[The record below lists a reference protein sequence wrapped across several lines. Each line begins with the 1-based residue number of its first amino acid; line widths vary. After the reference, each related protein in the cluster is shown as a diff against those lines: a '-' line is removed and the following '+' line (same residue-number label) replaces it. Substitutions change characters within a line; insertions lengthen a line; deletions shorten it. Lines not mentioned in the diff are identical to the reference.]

1 MSSKVISQIEP
12 IFQQV
17 FNNSEISLSRETTAQ
32 DVEGWDS
39 LNHIRLIISLE
50 MELGITFDSN
60 EVAEL
65 TNVGDLIDYIESQ
78 INQ

>member
-1 MSSKVISQIEP
+1 MSSKVISQIEQ

-17 FNNSEISLSRETTAQ
+17 FNNPEIAITRETTAE
-32 DVEGWDS
+32 DIDRWDS
-39 LNHIRLIISLE
+39 LNHIRLIISIE

>member
-1 MSSKVISQIEP
+1 MSSKVISQIEQ

-17 FNNSEISLSRETTAQ
+17 FNNPEIAITRETTAE
-32 DVEGWDS
+32 DIDGWDS
-39 LNHIRLIISLE
+39 LNHIRLIISIE

>member
-1 MSSKVISQIEP
+1 MPSKVISQIEQ

-17 FNNSEISLSRETTAQ
+17 FNNPKIAITRETTAQ
-32 DVEGWDS
+32 DIDGWDS
-39 LNHIRLIISLE
+39 LNHIRLIISIE

>member
-1 MSSKVISQIEP
+1 MSSKVISQIQP

>member
-1 MSSKVISQIEP
+1 MSSKLISQIEP

-65 TNVGDLIDYIESQ
+65 TNVGDLMDYIESQ

>member
-1 MSSKVISQIEP
+1 MSSKVISQIEQ

-17 FNNSEISLSRETTAQ
+17 FNNPEIAISRDTTAQ
-32 DVEGWDS
+32 DIDGWDS
-39 LNHIRLIISLE
+39 LNHIRLIISIE

>member
-1 MSSKVISQIEP
+1 MSSIVISQIEP

-50 MELGITFDSN
+50 MELDITFDSN

>member
-1 MSSKVISQIEP
+1 MSYEIISQIEP

-17 FNNSEISLSRETTAQ
+17 FNNTEITISRDTTAE
-32 DVEGWDS
+32 DIEGWDS

-50 MELGITFDSN
+50 MELGITFDSS

-65 TNVGDLIDYIESQ
+65 TNVGGLIDYIETQ